1 MINLDYITKKDIKE
15 NNIKWLEIFD
25 YPYRMLIIGGSGS
38 GETNELFNLI
48 SWEIDI
54 DKICLYTKD
63 QNEAK

>member
-1 MINLDYITKKDIKE
+1 
-15 NNIKWLEIFD
+15 
-25 YPYRMLIIGGSGS
+25 MLIIGGSGS